1 MNKPYKEEIL
11 EQHGTGETYIL
22 RTFEENVEDEE
33 LVWHRDRRTR
43 KITPLVTNDWSLQ
56 FDDRPPFKLQPG
68 VEVVIIKETY
78 HRLLKGDGKLV
89 VRIKEI

>member
-1 MNKPYKEEIL
+1 MTKPYTEEIK

-22 RTFEENVEDEE
+22 RTFQEDVNDEE

-43 KITPLVTNDWSLQ
+43 KVTPLVTSNWSLQ

>member
-1 MNKPYKEEIL
+1 MTKPYTEEIL

-22 RTFEENVEDEE
+22 RTFHEDVDDEE

-78 HRLLKGDGKLV
+78 HRLIKGDGKLV

>member
-1 MNKPYKEEIL
+1 MTKPYTEEIL
-11 EQHGTGETYIL
+11 EQHGTGEKYIL
-22 RTFEENVEDEE
+22 RTFHEDVDVEE

-43 KITPLVTNDWSLQ
+43 KITPLVTNDWPLQ

>member
-1 MNKPYKEEIL
+1 MTKPYTEEIL

-22 RTFEENVEDEE
+22 RTFHEDVDDEE

-43 KITPLVTNDWSLQ
+43 KVTPLVTNNWSLQ

-78 HRLLKGDGKLV
+78 HRLLKGD
-89 VRIKEI
+89 